1 MALDCWLRMT
11 TLRIKS
17 WHQDKA
23 WASDGFTHD
32 ILFKRLQKV
41 SEVRGVALRR
51 LARQIL
57 RRDAVD
63 VPLRSEANPETFI
76 SYLTA
81 FGAEV
86 AVTSSAG

>member
-1 MALDCWLRMT
+1 MA

-23 WASDGFTHD
+23 WASGAGFTHD
-32 ILFKRLQKV
+32 ILFKRLQAV
-41 SEVRGVALRR
+41 AQVRGIALRR

-57 RRDAVD
+57 RRGTVE
-63 VPLRSEANPETFI
+63 VPLRTEADPQYFI

-81 FGAEV
+81 LGAEV
-86 AVTSSAG
+86 DVTLVS

>member
-1 MALDCWLRMT
+1 MT

-23 WASDGFTHD
+23 WAAGGFTHD
-32 ILFKRLQKV
+32 ILLKRLERV
-41 SEVRGVALRR
+41 AEVRGVALRR
-51 LARQIL
+51 LTRQIL
-57 RRDAVD
+57 RRAAVD
-63 VPLRSEANPETFI
+63 VPLRREANPQTLI

-86 AVTSSAG
+86 DIASAS

>member
-1 MALDCWLRMT
+1 MA

-17 WHQDKA
+17 WHRDKA

-32 ILFKRLQKV
+32 ILFKRLQKI
-41 SEVRGVALRR
+41 SDIGGVALRR
-51 LARQIL
+51 LGRQIL
-57 RRDAVD
+57 RRDIVD
-63 VPLRSEANPETFI
+63 VPLRSEANTETFI

-86 AVTSSAG
+86 AIDLSDSKS

>member
-1 MALDCWLRMT
+1 MA

-32 ILFKRLQKV
+32 ILFKRLQKI
-41 SEVRGVALRR
+41 SEMRGVALRR
-51 LARQIL
+51 LGRQIL
-57 RRDAVD
+57 RRDVVD
-63 VPLRSEANPETFI
+63 IPLRSKVDPETFI
-76 SYLTA
+76 SYLKA

-86 AVTSSAG
+86 AIDSPEPN

>member
-1 MALDCWLRMT
+1 MT

-17 WHQDKA
+17 WRQDKA

-32 ILFKRLQKV
+32 ILFKRLERV
-41 SEVRGVALRR
+41 AEVRGVALRR
-51 LARQIL
+51 LARRIL
-57 RRDAVD
+57 RRDSVD
-63 VPLRSEANPETFI
+63 VPLRSEADPQTFI

-86 AVTSSAG
+86 DVTSFSSL